1 MKRPAFLLDRNDNRA
16 ILLAGIFSLVVGI
29 GVGRFAFTTL
39 LPPMMED
46 LLDVRWTGY
55 LAAANYAGYLS
66 GALFAIFLRDINA
79 KVLWFRV
86 GLALSLAMALVL
98 GLSRDLELWLVSR
111 VIAGFATA
119 MTMVV
124 GSALVMSKLSYAD
137 KTRAMGIHFSGI
149 GIAILATDLLAKAAL
164 ALGYSW
170 SDTWLILTAA
180 GVLPALYAYGIL
192 SFDRHVKARATR
204 HRVEP
209 SAFTP
214 FVWILLFA
222 YFTEGVG
229 FVVQATF
236 LPDIVDSIPGL
247 EGMGA
252 YTWTLVGIAGI
263 VSCILLMRLAHRY
276 GSLRV
281 IVAAMLL
288 QVLGILLPAL
298 TQNLWMV
305 LLSGVIYGGTF
316 VGLVAL
322 ILHLGGKIAGPNPVM
337 LMAALTAV
345 YGIGQ
350 VSAPLYSVAL
360 YRSFGSYDAA
370 LWVTAAIVAV
380 GAGVLWRWGRP
391 LAREG

>member
-1 MKRPAFLLDRNDNRA
+1 M
-16 ILLAGIFSLVVGI
+16 AGIFALVVGI

-46 LLDVRWTGY
+46 FLDVRRTGY

-66 GALFAIFLRDINA
+66 GALFAVFLRDINA
-79 KVLWFRV
+79 KVFWFRV
-86 GLALSLAMALVL
+86 GLALSLATTLFL
-98 GLSRDLELWLVSR
+98 GISREPQFWLISR

-149 GIAILATDLLAKAAL
+149 GIAILATDLLAKSAL
-164 ALGYSW
+164 ALGFSW
-170 SDTWLILTAA
+170 DDTWLILSAA

-192 SFDRHVKARATR
+192 SFDRHLKERATR

-214 FVWILLFA
+214 FVGILLFA

-247 EGMGA
+247 EGRGA

-263 VSCILLMRLAHRY
+263 PSCILLMRLAHRY

-288 QVLGILLPAL
+288 QMAGILLPAL
-298 TQNLWMV
+298 TQNLWIV

-322 ILHLGGKIAGPNPVM
+322 FLHLGGKIAGPNPVM

-360 YRSFGSYDAA
+360 YRSFGSYDTA
-370 LWVTAAIVAV
+370 LWVTAAIVTAGAV
-380 GAGVLWRWGRP
+380 VLWRWGTS